1 MGKQLYDERG
11 KKTEFGVLGRASC
24 KLSPRNP
31 EHQGSCLL
39 GAIRATRTGSASKR
53 PASGEPIGA
62 RMNQS
67 AGEAVH
73 RRGRAKIIE
82 RVELKEKG
90 QVCQAR
96 FRVHFCTHRVIINPE
111 TLVS

>member
-1 MGKQLYDERG
+1 
-11 KKTEFGVLGRASC
+11 
-24 KLSPRNP
+24 
-31 EHQGSCLL
+31 
-39 GAIRATRTGSASKR
+39 
-53 PASGEPIGA
+53 
-62 RMNQS
+62 MNQS

-73 RRGRAKIIE
+73 RPGRAKIIE
-82 RVELKEKG
+82 PVELKEKG